1 MHTTV
6 RRTFPLTLMAA
17 LACAPLA
24 HAQDTAGPCPALPA
38 AGADLVW
45 TDMQAGDLHLCRAI
59 DAQGR
64 EAFAVTISRDSPFK
78 PQRALREEAGR
89 FGDETLWWYRSEI
102 AGRPDELVRETLL
115 DIDRNRV
122 AHVVIRTESPA
133 ELKQYQNVVENL
145 RFGDPGLAQR

>member
-1 MHTTV
+1 MHTIA
-6 RRTFPLTLMAA
+6 RRTLPLTLLAA
-17 LACAPLA
+17 LAAAPLA
-24 HAQDTAGPCPALPA
+24 HAQEAASPCPALPA
-38 AGADLVW
+38 AAADLVW
-45 TDMQAGDLHLCRAI
+45 TDMQAGTLHLCRAI

-78 PQRALREEAGR
+78 PQRGLREEAGR
-89 FGDETLWWYRSEI
+89 FGGETLWWYRSEI

-115 DIDRNRV
+115 EIDRNRV

-145 RFGDPGLAQR
+145 RFGDAGLAQR